1 MLDRFSSGVRHITRT
16 SIPVVKTTATRRRHM
31 KLNARNRA
39 RVLASVSAVALA
51 AGLAACGGDGGGG
64 SGNNDD
70 EVEIWMALD
79 QPVVDGIQTQVDAL
93 AEEEGITVKIEKV
106 DSIDKLIKTAIA
118 SGDTPDIALLPQ
130 PGVVASVVELG
141 AAFPLDDVLDTAAL
155 EEEMVPGA
163 LDAGKV
169 DDELY
174 ALLTSM
180 NVKSLLFYPKKAFE
194 EAGYAEPTSLDELT
208 ALADQI
214 KADGGTPW
222 CLTMESGDAT
232 GWVATDWFEDLVMR
246 FGGADYYNDWVA
258 HDVPFNDGTVKE
270 AGEFFEGIFATEGNV
285 YGGQNAITA
294 TAFTD
299 AARPMFDEGG
309 PSCWL
314 LKQGSF
320 FVGADFLPE
329 DILAN
334 VDDELGVAAFPPA
347 EAGGENPVLGGGD
360 LAVLLSDDEASKK
373 AINILA
379 NAEIGNEAAPV
390 SSFISPFKD
399 FDTSLYPSETTR
411 EIAQVAYDSTAF
423 LFDGSD
429 SMPAAVGAGSFWKE
443 MTAWINGDQS
453 LDDALNNIE
462 ESWPAS

>member
-1 MLDRFSSGVRHITRT
+1 MRINPRSR
-16 SIPVVKTTATRRRHM
+16 A
-31 KLNARNRA
+31 KL
-39 RVLASVSAVALA
+39 LASVTAVALA
-51 AGLAACGGDGGGG
+51 GGLAACGGDDGGGDA
-64 SGNNDD
+64 DD
-70 EVEIWMALD
+70 EVTIWMSLD
-79 QPVVDGIQTQVDAL
+79 QPVVDAIQEQVTKA
-93 AEEEGITVKIEKV
+93 AEDEGITVKVERV
-106 DSIDKLIKTAIA
+106 DAIDKLIKTSIA

-141 AAFPLDDVLDTAAL
+141 AAFPLDDVLDTDQL
-155 EEEMVPGA
+155 ESDMVAGA
-163 LDAGKV
+163 LDAGVV
-169 DDELY
+169 DDQLY

-194 EAGYAEPTSLDELT
+194 AAGYEEPQSLDELT
-208 ALADQI
+208 ALAEQI

-246 FGGADYYNDWVA
+246 FGGADYYNQWVA
-258 HDVPFNDGTVKE
+258 HEVPFNDATVKE
-270 AGEFFEGIFATEGNV
+270 AGEYFEGVFATEGNV

-294 TAFTD
+294 TAFGD
-299 AARPMFDEGG
+299 AARPMFDAAG

-320 FVGADFLPE
+320 FVGQDFLPE
-329 DILAN
+329 NIYAA
-334 VDDELGVAAFPPA
+334 VDEELGVAGFPPA

-360 LAVLLSDDEASKK
+360 LAVLLSDDDASKT
-373 AINILA
+373 AMNLLA
-379 NAEIGNEAAPV
+379 SADVGLTAAPV
-390 SSFISPFKD
+390 SSFISPFKT
-399 FDTSLYPSETTR
+399 FDTSVYPSETTK

-429 SMPAAVGAGSFWKE
+429 AMPAAVGAGTFWRE
-443 MTAWINGDQS
+443 MTNWINGDTD
-453 LDDALNNIE
+453 LDTALQNIE

>member
-1 MLDRFSSGVRHITRT
+1 MRINPRSR
-16 SIPVVKTTATRRRHM
+16 A
-31 KLNARNRA
+31 KL
-39 RVLASVSAVALA
+39 LASVTAVALA
-51 AGLAACGGDGGGG
+51 GGLAACGGDDGEGEG
-64 SGNNDD
+64 DD
-70 EVEIWMALD
+70 EVTIWMSLD
-79 QPVVDGIQTQVDAL
+79 QPVVDAIQEQVTKA
-93 AEEEGITVKIEKV
+93 AEEEGITVKVERV
-106 DSIDKLIKTAIA
+106 DAIDKLIKTSIA

-141 AAFPLDDVLDTAAL
+141 AAFPLDDVLDTDQL
-155 EEEMVPGA
+155 ESDMVAGA
-163 LDAGKV
+163 LDAGVV
-169 DDELY
+169 DDQLY

-194 EAGYAEPTSLDELT
+194 AAGYAEPESLDDLT

-246 FGGADYYNDWVA
+246 FGGADYYNDWVS
-258 HDVPFNDGTVKE
+258 HEVPFDDDTVKE
-270 AGEFFEGIFATEGNV
+270 AGEYFEGVFATEGNV

-294 TAFTD
+294 TAFGD
-299 AARPMFDEGG
+299 AARPMFDAAG

-320 FVGADFLPE
+320 FVGQDFLPE
-329 DILAN
+329 NIYAA
-334 VDDELGVAAFPPA
+334 VDEELGVAAFPPA

-360 LAVLLSDDEASKK
+360 LAVLLSDDEASKT
-373 AINILA
+373 AMNLLA
-379 NAEIGNEAAPV
+379 SPDIGLTAAPV
-390 SSFISPFKD
+390 SSFISPFTT
-399 FDTSLYPSETTR
+399 FDTSVYPSETTK

-429 SMPAAVGAGSFWKE
+429 AMPAAVGAGTFWRE
-443 MTAWINGDQS
+443 MTNWINGDTD
-453 LDDALNNIE
+453 LDTALQNIE

>member
-1 MLDRFSSGVRHITRT
+1 MRINPRSR
-16 SIPVVKTTATRRRHM
+16 A
-31 KLNARNRA
+31 KL
-39 RVLASVSAVALA
+39 LASVTAVALA
-51 AGLAACGGDGGGG
+51 GGLAACGGDDGGGG
-64 SGNNDD
+64 DDDD
-70 EVEIWMALD
+70 EVTIWMSLD
-79 QPVVDGIQTQVDAL
+79 QPVVDAIQEQVTKA
-93 AEEEGITVKIEKV
+93 AKEEGITVKVERV
-106 DSIDKLIKTAIA
+106 DAIDKLIKTSIA

-141 AAFPLDDVLDTAAL
+141 AAFPLDDVLDTDQL
-155 EEEMVPGA
+155 ESDMVAGA
-163 LDAGKV
+163 LDAGVV
-169 DDELY
+169 DDKLY

-194 EAGYAEPTSLDELT
+194 AAGYEEPESLDDLT

-246 FGGADYYNDWVA
+246 FGGADYYNDWVS
-258 HDVPFNDGTVKE
+258 HEVPFNDDTVKE
-270 AGEFFEGIFATEGNV
+270 AGEYFEGVFATDGNV
-285 YGGQNAITA
+285 YGGRNSITA
-294 TAFTD
+294 TAFGD
-299 AARPMFDEGG
+299 AALPMFDAAG

-320 FVGADFLPE
+320 FVGQDFLPE
-329 DILAN
+329 EIYAA
-334 VDDELGVAAFPPA
+334 VDEELGVAAFPPA

-373 AINILA
+373 AINLLA
-379 NAEIGNEAAPV
+379 SADVGLTAAPV
-390 SSFISPFKD
+390 SSFISPFKT
-399 FDTSLYPSETTR
+399 FDTSVYPSETTR

-429 SMPAAVGAGSFWKE
+429 AMPAAVGAGTFWRE
-443 MTAWINGDQS
+443 MTNWINGDTD
-453 LDDALNNIE
+453 LDTALQNIE

>member
-1 MLDRFSSGVRHITRT
+1 MRINPRSR
-16 SIPVVKTTATRRRHM
+16 A
-31 KLNARNRA
+31 KL
-39 RVLASVSAVALA
+39 LASVTAVALA
-51 AGLAACGGDGGGG
+51 GGLAACGGDGGGG
-64 SGNNDD
+64 DDDD
-70 EVEIWMALD
+70 EVTIWMSLD
-79 QPVVDGIQTQVDAL
+79 QPVVDAIQEQVTKA
-93 AEEEGITVKIEKV
+93 AKEEGITVKVERV
-106 DSIDKLIKTAIA
+106 DAIDKLIKTSIA

-141 AAFPLDDVLDTAAL
+141 AAFPLDDVLDTDQL
-155 EEEMVPGA
+155 ESDMVAGA
-163 LDAGKV
+163 LDAGVV
-169 DDELY
+169 DDKLY

-194 EAGYAEPTSLDELT
+194 AAGYEEPQSLDELT

-246 FGGADYYNDWVA
+246 FGGADYYNDWVS
-258 HDVPFNDGTVKE
+258 HEVPFNDATVKE
-270 AGEFFEGIFATEGNV
+270 AGEYFEGVFATEGNV
-285 YGGQNAITA
+285 YGGREAITA
-294 TAFTD
+294 TAFGD

-320 FVGADFLPE
+320 FVGQDFLPE
-329 DILAN
+329 NIYAA
-334 VDDELGVAAFPPA
+334 VDEELGVAGFPPA

-360 LAVLLSDDEASKK
+360 LAVLLSDDDASKK
-373 AINILA
+373 AINLLA
-379 NAEIGNEAAPV
+379 SADVGLTAAPV
-390 SSFISPFKD
+390 SSFISPFKT
-399 FDTSLYPSETTR
+399 FDTSVYPSETTK

-429 SMPAAVGAGSFWKE
+429 AMPAAVGAGTFWRE
-443 MTAWINGDQS
+443 MTNWINGDTD
-453 LDDALNNIE
+453 LDTALQNIE

>member
-1 MLDRFSSGVRHITRT
+1 MRINPRSR
-16 SIPVVKTTATRRRHM
+16 A
-31 KLNARNRA
+31 KL
-39 RVLASVSAVALA
+39 LASVTAVALA
-51 AGLAACGGDGGGG
+51 GGLAACGGDDGEGEG
-64 SGNNDD
+64 DD
-70 EVEIWMALD
+70 EVTIWMSLD
-79 QPVVDGIQTQVDAL
+79 QPVVDAIQEQVTKA
-93 AEEEGITVKIEKV
+93 AEEEGITVTVERV
-106 DSIDKLIKTAIA
+106 DAIDKLIKTSIA

-141 AAFPLDDVLDTAAL
+141 AAFPLDDVLDTDQL
-155 EEEMVPGA
+155 ESDMVAGA
-163 LDAGKV
+163 LDAGVV
-169 DDELY
+169 DDQLY

-194 EAGYAEPTSLDELT
+194 AAGYEEPQSLDELT

-246 FGGADYYNDWVA
+246 FGGADYYNDWVS
-258 HDVPFNDGTVKE
+258 HEVPFNDATVKE
-270 AGEFFEGIFATEGNV
+270 AGEYFEGVFATEGNV
-285 YGGQNAITA
+285 YGGREAITA
-294 TAFTD
+294 TAFGD
-299 AARPMFDEGG
+299 AARPMFDAAG

-320 FVGADFLPE
+320 FVGQDFLPE
-329 DILAN
+329 NIYAA
-334 VDDELGVAAFPPA
+334 VDEELGVAGFPPA

-360 LAVLLSDDEASKK
+360 LAVLLSDDEASKT
-373 AINILA
+373 AMNLLA
-379 NAEIGNEAAPV
+379 SADVGLTAAPV
-390 SSFISPFKD
+390 SSFISPFKT
-399 FDTSLYPSETTR
+399 FDTSVYPSETTK

-429 SMPAAVGAGSFWKE
+429 AMPAAVGAGTFWRE
-443 MTAWINGDQS
+443 MTNWINGDTD
-453 LDDALNNIE
+453 LDTALQNIE

>member
-1 MLDRFSSGVRHITRT
+1 MRINPRSR
-16 SIPVVKTTATRRRHM
+16 A
-31 KLNARNRA
+31 KL
-39 RVLASVSAVALA
+39 LASVTALA
-51 AGLAACGGDGGGG
+51 LAGGLAACGGDDGEGEG
-64 SGNNDD
+64 DD
-70 EVEIWMALD
+70 EVTIWMSLD
-79 QPVVDGIQTQVDAL
+79 QPVVDAIQEQVTKA
-93 AEEEGITVKIEKV
+93 AEDEGITVKVERV
-106 DSIDKLIKTAIA
+106 DAIDKLIKTSIA

-141 AAFPLDDVLDTAAL
+141 AAFPLEDVLDTDQL
-155 EEEMVPGA
+155 ESDMVAGA
-163 LDAGKV
+163 LDAGVV
-169 DDELY
+169 DDQLY

-194 EAGYAEPTSLDELT
+194 AAGYEEPQSLDELT
-208 ALADQI
+208 ALAEQI

-246 FGGADYYNDWVA
+246 FGGADYYNDWVS
-258 HDVPFNDGTVKE
+258 HEVPFNDATVKE
-270 AGEFFEGIFATEGNV
+270 AGEYFEGVFATEGNV
-285 YGGQNAITA
+285 YGGREAITA
-294 TAFTD
+294 TAFGD

-320 FVGADFLPE
+320 FVGQDFLPE
-329 DILAN
+329 NIYAA
-334 VDDELGVAAFPPA
+334 VDEELGVAGFPPA

-373 AINILA
+373 AMNLLA
-379 NAEIGNEAAPV
+379 SADVGLTAAPV
-390 SSFISPFKD
+390 SSFISPFKT
-399 FDTSLYPSETTR
+399 FDTSVYPSETTK

-429 SMPAAVGAGSFWKE
+429 AMPAEVGAGTFWRE
-443 MTAWINGDQS
+443 MTNWINGDTD
-453 LDDALNNIE
+453 LDTALQTIE

>member
-1 MLDRFSSGVRHITRT
+1 MRINPRSR
-16 SIPVVKTTATRRRHM
+16 A
-31 KLNARNRA
+31 KL
-39 RVLASVSAVALA
+39 LASVTAVAQA
-51 AGLAACGGDGGGG
+51 GGLAACGADDGEGDG
-64 SGNNDD
+64 DD
-70 EVEIWMALD
+70 EVTIWMSLD
-79 QPVVDGIQTQVDAL
+79 QPVIDGIQKQVDIQ
-93 AEEEGITVKIEKV
+93 AEEEGITITIERV
-106 DSIDKLIKTAIA
+106 DAIDKLIKTSIA
-118 SGDTPDIALLPQ
+118 SGDTPDISTLPQ

-141 AAFPLDDVLDTAAL
+141 AAFPLDDVLDTEQL
-155 EEEMVPGA
+155 EADMVAGA
-163 LDAGKV
+163 LDAGVV
-169 DDELY
+169 DDQLY
-174 ALLTSM
+174 GLLVSM

-194 EAGYAEPTSLDELT
+194 AAGYEEPQSLDELT
-208 ALADQI
+208 ALAEQI

-258 HDVPFNDGTVKE
+258 HEVPFNDATVKE
-270 AGEFFEGIFATEGNV
+270 AGEYFEGVFATQGNV
-285 YGGQNAITA
+285 YGGREAITA

-320 FVGADFLPE
+320 FVGQDFLPE
-329 DILAN
+329 NIYAA
-334 VDDELGVAAFPPA
+334 VDEELGVAGLPPA

-360 LAVLLSDDEASKK
+360 LAVMFNDDEATKK
-373 AINILA
+373 AMNILA
-379 NAEIGNEAAPV
+379 SADIATDAAPV
-390 SSFISPFKD
+390 SSFISPFKTTD
-399 FDTSLYPSETTR
+399 MSIYPSETTR

-429 SMPAAVGAGSFWKE
+429 SMPAAVGAGTFWRE
-443 MTAWINGDQS
+443 MTNWINGDTD
-453 LDDALNNIE
+453 LDTALKNIE